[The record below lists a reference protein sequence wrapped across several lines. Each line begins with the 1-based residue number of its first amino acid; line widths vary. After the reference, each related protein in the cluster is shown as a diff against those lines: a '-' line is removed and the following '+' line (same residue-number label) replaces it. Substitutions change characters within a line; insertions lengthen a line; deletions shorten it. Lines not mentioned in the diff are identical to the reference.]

1 MARTTRHGRVKE
13 IDRGWRRLAREIPE
27 LKNRNVTVGIQQGEA
42 PYDDGT
48 SLALVALINELG
60 TDDGRIPPRPAFA
73 QNMDENR
80 DKYLRHLERL
90 PRLLA
95 EGKTT
100 VDQHLDRLGQM
111 AEDDLR
117 ATIVSLREPPNADS
131 TIDRKGSSNPLV
143 EDGRLNQSVRYKVG
157 RRR

>member
-1 MARTTRHGRVKE
+1 MAKKTRHGRVTE
-13 IDRGWRRLAREIPE
+13 IDRGWRRLAKEIPE

-48 SLALVALINELG
+48 SLALVAMINELG

-73 QNMDENR
+73 QNMDEHQG
-80 DKYLRHLERL
+80 KYLRHLERL
-90 PRLLA
+90 PVLLA
-95 EGKTT
+95 QGRTT
-100 VDQHLDRLGQM
+100 VDQHLNTLGQM

-117 ATIVSLREPPNADS
+117 STIVGLRDPANADS
-131 TIDRKGSSNPLV
+131 TVDRKGSSNPLV
-143 EDGRLNQSVRYKVG
+143 EDGRLNQSVRYKIG